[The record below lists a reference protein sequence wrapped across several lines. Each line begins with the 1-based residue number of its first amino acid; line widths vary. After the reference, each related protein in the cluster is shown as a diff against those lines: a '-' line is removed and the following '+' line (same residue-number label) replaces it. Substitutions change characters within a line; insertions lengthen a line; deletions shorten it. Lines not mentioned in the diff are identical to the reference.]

1 MRIHPVAVAMSVG
14 AAALCWA
21 PSARADAGAEAAQAY
36 RIETGDSTPSVK
48 VGERGKLVLR
58 IRTVEKWH
66 VHPQAPLKIK
76 LEAPAGL
83 KLDKVELG
91 HKDAADPAAEA
102 PRFEVGF
109 QGVAA
114 GKQEARAAVDFFVC
128 SDAACVKQSRTVVV
142 AVDVK

>member
-1 MRIHPVAVAMSVG
+1 MRIHPVAIAISLG
-14 AAALCWA
+14 AATLSWAL
-21 PSARADAGAEAAQAY
+21 PARADGAAEAAQAY

-58 IRTVEKWH
+58 IRPAQKWH

-76 LEAPAGL
+76 LDAPSGL

-91 HKDAADPAAEA
+91 RKDASDPAAEA

-109 QGVAA
+109 QGVSA
-114 GKQEARAAVDFFVC
+114 GKQETRAAVDFFVC
-128 SDAACVKQSRTVVV
+128 SDAACVKQSRTV
-142 AVDVK
+142 AVTIDVK